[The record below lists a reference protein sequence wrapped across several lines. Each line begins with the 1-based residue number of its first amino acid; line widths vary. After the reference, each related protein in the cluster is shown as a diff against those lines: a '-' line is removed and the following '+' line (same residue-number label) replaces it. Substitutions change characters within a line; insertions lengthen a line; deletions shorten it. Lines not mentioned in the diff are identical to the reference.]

1 LARSPAASSGRLSA
15 SAIRGALLEFRLSE
29 KQRSVRR
36 TLREFAAT
44 RLAPIAQELDQQA
57 RFPWECMDEMKAMNL
72 FGLQV
77 PPEYG
82 GAGLDSVSACI
93 VVEELSRASAA
104 VGLAVS
110 VHNGVAVFPI
120 QAFGDQEQKE
130 RLLPA
135 MASGDRIGAFCLT
148 EANAGS
154 DISAIEATAVPS
166 GDGFVVN
173 ANKIF
178 VTNGAISD
186 VAVVLVRIDG
196 GEDPRGGLSLVVAE
210 RGMRGFSVGPLEDLC
225 GVRGN
230 PVCSLLLTDCRI
242 PGRNLLGKPGQ
253 GMRMALAT
261 LDVGRIGIAAQALG
275 IAQASLDV
283 SLEYASQRYQFR
295 SALIQFQTIQNFL
308 ADTATELEAARLL
321 VYRAAWLRDQGEPFG
336 AASAMAKLFA
346 SETASRAAS
355 RGVQIHGGYGY
366 SKSYPIERF
375 FRDARVTEIYEGTS
389 EMQRMVIARHL
400 REKGK
405 R

>member
-1 LARSPAASSGRLSA
+1 M
-15 SAIRGALLEFRLSE
+15 EFRLSE
-29 KQRSVRR
+29 KQRAVRR
-36 TLREFAAT
+36 TVREFAVA

-77 PPEYG
+77 PREYG

-93 VVEELSRASAA
+93 TVEELSRVSAA
-104 VGLAVS
+104 VGLAVC
-110 VHNGVAVFPI
+110 VHNGVAVFPV
-120 QAFGDQEQKE
+120 QAFGDSEQKE
-130 RLLPA
+130 RLLPS

-166 GDGFVVN
+166 GDGYVVN

-196 GEDPRGGLSLVVAE
+196 GEDPRGGLSLLVAE
-210 RGMRGFSVGPLEDLC
+210 RGMKGFSVGPLEDLC

-230 PVCSLLLTDCRI
+230 PVCSLILTDCRI
-242 PGRNLLGKPGQ
+242 PGRNLLGSPGQ
-253 GMRMALAT
+253 GVRMALAT

-283 SLEYASQRYQFR
+283 SLEYATQRYQFR

-308 ADTATELEAARLL
+308 ADTATEVEAARLL
-321 VYRAAWLRDQGEPFG
+321 VYRAAWLRDQGEPFSS
-336 AASAMAKLFA
+336 ASAMAKLFA
-346 SETASRAAS
+346 SEAASQAAS

-366 SKSYPIERF
+366 TKSYPIERF

-400 REKGK
+400 TEKGK